1 MELKCF
7 NCGIN
12 LYQKIKEDNLTRSRN
27 INITSGDR
35 TYVKIN
41 NKNDKNSTYSYEND
55 IFTVNIHYEKDYYDN
70 NEDSIGN
77 TQIPIIEDAFNCFNT
92 IIEIPDMV
100 ALSDQDVKV
109 LKKES
114 NVTYNKININFF
126 TDDRYAIYDYVDDEI
141 KFDDVSFNEYTLG
154 AAGPYYIQYKTQND
168 GNKRQNVFPLTGDI
182 CINTSLI
189 TNMINND
196 INIGNGMGTK
206 KEYFVVLI
214 HEICHILGIGTIWMN
229 PQILEQ
235 TSFIKENADDKTYY
249 YMGDNS
255 KAVEMYKKSIKN
267 SYISNNIKGIP
278 IENNGGSGTKLGHF
292 EEGTTRFGE
301 EKSYDNR
308 YYGIHFQPA
317 LDKELMSGQSESP
330 GDSVELSL
338 ITVGALDDFGYT
350 IKDGVYAKN
359 FNVVNNQFKDY
370 ISYTYSP
377 GIPDNVF
384 NKNVISFY
392 TGVDNI
398 DGFKTKLN
406 EQNKITIYISNKIKI
421 QNVSDNNE
429 AINIFKALFKGVTGL
444 SGSSENNNP
453 FIIEMDSTSLK
464 NLNDILNGN
473 LSLVIE

>member
-1 MELKCF
+1 MEIKCF
-7 NCGIN
+7 KCGIN
-12 LYQKIKEDNLTRSRN
+12 LYKKIERDNLTRSRN
-27 INITSGDR
+27 INIPSGDR
-35 TYVKIN
+35 TYVKIK
-41 NKNDKNSTYSYEND
+41 NKNNENSTYSYEND
-55 IFTVNIHYEKDYYDN
+55 IFTVNIYYENNYYNN
-70 NEDSIGN
+70 NEDSIEN

-92 IIEIPDMV
+92 IIKIPTMV
-100 ALSDQDVKV
+100 TLSNEDVINLKQD
-109 LKKES
+109 S

-126 TDDRYAIYDYVDDEI
+126 TDDRYAIYDYVDDKI
-141 KFDDVSFNEYTLG
+141 IFDDVSFNEYTLG

-168 GNKRQNVFPLTGDI
+168 LNKRQNVFPLTGDI
-182 CINTSLI
+182 CINTALI
-189 TNMINND
+189 TNMINNN
-196 INIGNGMGTK
+196 INIGNGMGKK

-229 PQILEQ
+229 PQISEQ
-235 TSFIKENADDKTYY
+235 SSFIKENADDQTYY

-292 EEGTTRFGE
+292 EEGTTKFGKE
-301 EKSYDNR
+301 ESYDNR

-317 LDKELMSGQSESP
+317 LDKELMSGQSERS

-359 FNVVNNQFKDY
+359 VELVNNQFKDY

-377 GIPDNVF
+377 SIPDNVF
-384 NKNVISFY
+384 NKHVISFY

-398 DGFKTKLN
+398 DGFKTTLK
-406 EQNKITIYISNKIKI
+406 EQNKITIYISNNIKIK
-421 QNVSDNNE
+421 NASNNNE
-429 AINIFKALFKGVTGL
+429 AIDKFKALFKDVTGL
-444 SGSSENNNP
+444 SGSSEDNNR
-453 FIIEMDSTSLK
+453 FVIEMDSTSLK
-464 NLNDILNGN
+464 NLNDILAGN
-473 LSLVIE
+473 LFLV